1 LLIFIPFD
9 STFPDLKDTNE
20 PREFMKKKLNLM
32 IAVLILVLFPPPAGA
47 ENQIAK
53 GERLNLQRCIETAL
67 QNHPSVQGARDT
79 IRVGESRVGQA
90 QSNYYPQVN
99 WQTDYARIGRSRTG
113 RSSGYD
119 DYSSSVVLS
128 QNLYDFGKTRTQV
141 NIERLNTDA
150 SRQNFQNTAAEI
162 VFGVKSA
169 YYTRLQAEKNREVA
183 VETVTQFQHHLI
195 QAKGFFEVGAKPK
208 FDVTKAEVDLSN
220 AILNRIQ
227 AENTLRLARVGLNNA
242 LGVPDAPE
250 FAIDDNLLFQKEPV
264 DLPGA
269 LEKAY
274 LNRPD
279 LQAMIK
285 KMEAANASIDLARK
299 GYYPYVT
306 GSAGYGF
313 SGEDFPL
320 SDGWNVGAMLNIP
333 VFNGLQ
339 TRYSVEEARANLDVV
354 RANESSLRQSIR
366 LEVEQAFSNLRDAEE
381 RTEATRIA
389 VRQAEENAE
398 LANGRYDAGVG
409 NPIEVTDALVSLSN
423 ARTGYIAALTDYR
436 IAQAGLEKAVGGK
449 Y

>member
-1 LLIFIPFD
+1 
-9 STFPDLKDTNE
+9 
-20 PREFMKKKLNLM
+20 
-32 IAVLILVLFPPPAGA
+32 
-47 ENQIAK
+47 
-53 GERLNLQRCIETAL
+53 
-67 QNHPSVQGARDT
+67 
-79 IRVGESRVGQA
+79 
-90 QSNYYPQVN
+90 
-99 WQTDYARIGRSRTG
+99 
-113 RSSGYD
+113 
-119 DYSSSVVLS
+119 
-128 QNLYDFGKTRTQV
+128 
-141 NIERLNTDA
+141 
-150 SRQNFQNTAAEI
+150 
-162 VFGVKSA
+162 
-169 YYTRLQAEKNREVA
+169 
-183 VETVTQFQHHLI
+183 
-195 QAKGFFEVGAKPK
+195 VGAKPK

-220 AILNRIQ
+220 AIVNRIRS
-227 AENTLRLARVGLNNA
+227 ENNLRVARVSLNNA
-242 LGVPDAPE
+242 LGIPDAPE
-250 FAIDDNLLFQKEPV
+250 FSIDDSLLFQKEEV
-264 DLPGA
+264 GLAAA
-269 LEKAY
+269 LKRAY
-274 LNRPD
+274 QNRPD
-279 LQAMIK
+279 LQSIIK
-285 KMEAANASIDLARK
+285 KVEAADASIDLARK